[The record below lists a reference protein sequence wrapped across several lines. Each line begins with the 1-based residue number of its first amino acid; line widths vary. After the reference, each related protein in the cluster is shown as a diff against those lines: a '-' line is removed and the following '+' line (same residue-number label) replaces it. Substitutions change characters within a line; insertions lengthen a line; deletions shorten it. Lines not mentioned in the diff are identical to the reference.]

1 MKPGFTLLELLVVL
15 VIIGVVTVFVAPK
28 MAGSLAN
35 MNLKTASREISAS
48 LRYAR
53 DRAVSSQQPWMARF
67 DLEKGELAIKPKK
80 DESEKREEEPE
91 ELERKGHGGERYE
104 LPGSVRIE
112 KAVVGEEEMDSGSFE
127 FLFFPSG
134 SSSGGRIVLINEREW
149 RSSIEADFVTGLVK
163 VHDLGK
169 EG

>member
-53 DRAVSSQQPWMARF
+53 DRAVSSQKPWMARF
-67 DLEKGELAIKPKK
+67 DLDKGELVIGPKK
-80 DESEKREEEPE
+80 DESEKMEEEPE
-91 ELERKGHGGERYE
+91 RPERKKDAGERYE

-112 KAVVGEEEMDSGSFE
+112 KVVLGEEEMDSGSFE
-127 FLFFPSG
+127 LRFLTSG
-134 SSSGGRIVLINEREW
+134 GSSGGRIVLINEREW
-149 RSSIEADFVTGLVK
+149 RCAIEADFVTGLVK

-169 EG
+169 EH